1 MSINFN
7 GGEKTEFFLSFFF
20 LYNIFACVCVCVRV
34 YMYAACLLLL
44 LDLRYLLLEEKKSIF

>member
-20 LYNIFACVCVCVRV
+20 YIIYLHVCVCVRV